1 MSTDKT
7 TSQLLTELSTVS
19 NSVLTREWSTGG
31 LAGLPKPGDF
41 GALISSANPLANLTS
56 AGVGML
62 APHVSFL
69 AKPLDEFRGDS
80 GAVSTPA
87 QGMATAAA
95 DIRTLADTFR
105 QTSTTETS
113 GWTGKAAEEH
123 RVTSAQFA
131 DGITAI
137 SGAAKTISGA
147 IIGAGEEVVKA
158 LTEIIQKIGTA
169 VSEMVP
175 VMADGIAR
183 APLTMGAS
191 IVEAIGTCVGIA
203 TKYGGEI
210 AGVMANLLANGMN
223 LMKLVT
229 MVLTIVDA
237 VTQLLQKLVKP
248 AEGGDT
254 AATKDTASKTLES
267 SEKTATQHGQPTGTG
282 DPATEN
288 AATSTGAKPTTP
300 GVADPTGAAAD
311 RTGAAA
317 GLPSG
322 TNQATSLPAGATTSA
337 AASPLSTPSS
347 TVGTPSVPSLS
358 TGTAGTVPLGGVAPM
373 AGAASK
379 TSTSGVRPSRLAPGR
394 SVFAGQPKE
403 MTAGQQVDTAADDAS
418 PAGGPTGPMAMG
430 AGARGQGAEDTEH
443 ERRYQVQA
451 ESDTFAADDQDG
463 IAASGVIGATL
474 EPHPAS
480 APPGEPAK

>member
-19 NSVLTREWSTGG
+19 NAVLDREWSTGG
-31 LAGLPKPGDF
+31 LAALPKPGDF

-62 APHVSFL
+62 TPHVSFL

-113 GWTGKAAEEH
+113 GWTGEAAEGH

-131 DGITAI
+131 EGITAI
-137 SGAAKTISGA
+137 AEAAKTISGA

-158 LTEIIQKIGTA
+158 LTEITQKVGMA
-169 VSEMVP
+169 VGEMVP

-191 IVEAIGTCVGIA
+191 IVEAIGACVAIA

-210 AGVMANLLANGMN
+210 AEVMANLLANGMN
-223 LMKLVT
+223 LMKLVN
-229 MVLTIVDA
+229 MVLTIVHTVA
-237 VTQLLQKLVKP
+237 QLLQKLVKL
-248 AEGGDT
+248 AEGGD
-254 AATKDTASKTLES
+254 ASATTGTPSNTPES
-267 SEKTATQHGQPTGTG
+267 GEKTATQHGRPTGTG

-288 AATSTGAKPTTP
+288 AATSTGAKPATP
-300 GVADPTGAAAD
+300 GAADPTGA
-311 RTGAAA
+311 TA
-317 GLPSG
+317 GPPSG
-322 TNQATSLPAGATTSA
+322 INQAASLPAGATTGA

-347 TVGTPSVPSLS
+347 TVGTPSTPSPS
-358 TGTAGTVPLGGVAPM
+358 TGTAGTVPLGGMAPM
-373 AGAASK
+373 AGAASN
-379 TSTSGVRPSRLAPGR
+379 TSASGVRPPSRLAPGR

-403 MTAGQQVDTAADDAS
+403 MTAGRQVATADDDAS
-418 PAGGPTGPMAMG
+418 PAGGPTGPMATG

-443 ERRYQVQA
+443 ERHYPLEA
-451 ESDTFAADDQDG
+451 EGDTFAADDQVG
-463 IAASGVIGATL
+463 IAASGVIGATP
-474 EPHPAS
+474 EWQPAS
-480 APPGEPAK
+480 EPPGKRAK

>member
-19 NSVLTREWSTGG
+19 NAVLNRDWSTGG

-62 APHVSFL
+62 TPHVSFL
-69 AKPLDEFRGDS
+69 AKPLDEFSGDS

-87 QGMATAAA
+87 QGMATASA

-113 GWTGKAAEEH
+113 GWTGEAAEGH

-131 DGITAI
+131 EGITAI
-137 SGAAKTISGA
+137 AEATKTISGA

-158 LTEIIQKIGTA
+158 LTEITQKIGMA

-175 VMADGIAR
+175 AMANGIAQ

-191 IVEAIGTCVGIA
+191 IGTAIGECVGIA

-210 AGVMANLLANGMN
+210 AKVMGDLLANGMN
-223 LMKLVT
+223 LMKLVN
-229 MVLTIVDA
+229 MVLTIVHA
-237 VTQLLQKLVKP
+237 VAQLLQKLVKL

-254 AATKDTASKTLES
+254 SASTGTPSKTPES
-267 SEKTATQHGQPTGTG
+267 GEKPATQHGQPTGTG

-288 AATSTGAKPTTP
+288 AATSTEAKPATP
-300 GVADPTGAAAD
+300 ARPTRPVPPLARPAAPT
-311 RTGAAA
+311 RP
-317 GLPSG
+317 LHYRPVRR
-322 TNQATSLPAGATTSA
+322 PA
-337 AASPLSTPSS
+337 LR
-347 TVGTPSVPSLS
+347 
-358 TGTAGTVPLGGVAPM
+358 
-373 AGAASK
+373 
-379 TSTSGVRPSRLAPGR
+379 RPR
-394 SVFAGQPKE
+394 
-403 MTAGQQVDTAADDAS
+403 
-418 PAGGPTGPMAMG
+418 
-430 AGARGQGAEDTEH
+430 
-443 ERRYQVQA
+443 
-451 ESDTFAADDQDG
+451 
-463 IAASGVIGATL
+463 
-474 EPHPAS
+474 
-480 APPGEPAK
+480 